1 MNTAWCW
8 IVAGVALCASFG
20 VMLKNAPDRQAVD
33 AAVKPLLVP
42 ERQFAYGR
50 EDMEA
55 FIARANPSTLRQ
67 YAETVLKWDAL
78 FAVLFALG
86 IALAAIATLVTWF
99 DAHGVWLKWPL
110 LTFCSWAACM
120 ALLYGAADVAEDYV
134 LRRIIEQSLPHRLAG
149 MTQEGLGVDMAQ
161 VDAANVLTR
170 MKIVTLSASVAG
182 GGLWFAMSFVAG
194 KVMWPRAG
202 TGDPDKPSPE
212 MLAG

>member
-1 MNTAWCW
+1 MNTAWWW
-8 IVAGVALCASFG
+8 IVAGAVLGASFG
-20 VMLKNAPDRQAVD
+20 VMLMNAPDRQAVD
-33 AAVKPLLVP
+33 AAVRPLLVP
-42 ERQFAYGR
+42 ERRFAYGR

-55 FIARANPSTLRQ
+55 FIAKATPEALRQ
-67 YAETVLKWDAL
+67 YADTVLKWDAL

-86 IALAAIATLVTWF
+86 IALAAVAALVTWF
-99 DAHGVWLKWPL
+99 DAQGVWLKWPL
-110 LTFCSWAACM
+110 LVFCSWAACM

-149 MTQEGLGVDMAQ
+149 KTHEGLGVDMAQ

-170 MKIVTLSASVAG
+170 MKIVTLTASMAG

-194 KVMWPRAG
+194 KVMRPRAG

-212 MLAG
+212 LQAG